1 MRWILLLVLFGT
13 GAPLLAQQKNP
24 IYDSVLAAKLGA
36 DDYGMKKYVLVILQT
51 GKKEEKN
58 QVRRDSLFAE
68 HMANI
73 NRLVKA
79 GKMIVAGPLKKNDQQ
94 YRGIFILSVDDQS
107 EARQLLDADPTIREG
122 IFDLI
127 LLDWYGSAALPLYL
141 DASERIWKSK
151 P

>member
-13 GAPLLAQQKNP
+13 EAPLLAQQKNP

-79 GKMIVAGPLKKNDQQ
+79 GKMIVAGPLKKMISSIGV
-94 YRGIFILSVDDQS
+94 YLSCRWMINPKHDNS
-107 EARQLLDADPTIREG
+107 WM
-122 IFDLI
+122 LI
-127 LLDWYGSAALPLYL
+127 PPFGKAFL
-141 DASERIWKSK
+141 I
-151 P
+151 